1 MRVVFI
7 AEEDVGANFAMLGVE
22 LRRSGVAQ
30 ARVLVV
36 NESKGR
42 LAAPDVPHHLDRG
55 AEATRLFEGADS
67 VHFVGVD
74 PRTTSL
80 GVRTI
85 ESMLTDCRRVV
96 HLDGCNDS
104 QAKSLRGYADDVGAT
119 VFSALPSRCKRYA
132 ATLLPPFIP
141 TWQGLFSPISRG
153 SRSRADLSRKAVVHA
168 SSMAP
173 FRHRRK
179 LEDLI
184 DRAEMSVRSN
194 ARVDT
199 LVGVRQELVLRR
211 RRHSNLALGG
221 WEDGIGRSG
230 LETLAQGIPLI
241 AEVSGET
248 LESYAR
254 LAGGP
259 VPLLPVAELE
269 QVVEQLDPRV
279 ECGVEG
285 AEWSRKLLEPNR
297 YFQML
302 RDAWSAA

>member
-1 MRVVFI
+1 
-7 AEEDVGANFAMLGVE
+7 
-22 LRRSGVAQ
+22 
-30 ARVLVV
+30 
-36 NESKGR
+36 
-42 LAAPDVPHHLDRG
+42 
-55 AEATRLFEGADS
+55 
-67 VHFVGVD
+67 
-74 PRTTSL
+74 
-80 GVRTI
+80 
-85 ESMLTDCRRVV
+85 
-96 HLDGCNDS
+96 
-104 QAKSLRGYADDVGAT
+104 
-119 VFSALPSRCKRYA
+119 
-132 ATLLPPFIP
+132 
-141 TWQGLFSPISRG
+141 
-153 SRSRADLSRKAVVHA
+153 
-168 SSMAP
+168 
-173 FRHRRK
+173 
-179 LEDLI
+179 
-184 DRAEMSVRSN
+184 
-194 ARVDT
+194 
-199 LVGVRQELVLRR
+199 
-211 RRHSNLALGG
+211 LALGG